1 LDNFKIRNI
10 ANSSLEYNWLHAFA
24 EKHNKAFYDKFMQEK
39 FDNKDVKRQVAI
51 RIKKEVLIAA
61 IEHHSVSKLDEA
73 LNLARL
79 DHAYIIKYIDSFIF
93 NAKFHIVMELCEV
106 LFYITMFCRSYDTPN
121 TANII
126 TFIVW
131 LFGKFRYATGSIKK
145 AIGVLKKYCDE
156 LGYKLTDYSIAK
168 LKQTYKKI
176 KNNHPNKDQGKGKEP
191 LIYADIKM
199 LYREGHLKKHT
210 RKSF

>member
-1 LDNFKIRNI
+1 
-10 ANSSLEYNWLHAFA
+10 
-24 EKHNKAFYDKFMQEK
+24 
-39 FDNKDVKRQVAI
+39 
-51 RIKKEVLIAA
+51 
-61 IEHHSVSKLDEA
+61 
-73 LNLARL
+73 
-79 DHAYIIKYIDSFIF
+79 
-93 NAKFHIVMELCEV
+93 
-106 LFYITMFCRSYDTPN
+106 MFCRSYGKSFETPN

-156 LGYKLTDYSIAK
+156 LGYNLTDYSIAK
-168 LKQTYKKI
+168 LKKTYKKI